1 MRDLRDLPRNRLEN
15 IIVADFEESLIH
27 PEHKLIFLNMHH
39 FLWWVISHVRHNYCS
54 WLHFFPC
61 IVFGTRFA
69 CRLPFIIR
77 LHIWILPVNIP
88 TLTLFVI
95 LRNRLTSKFVLHYY
109 FTILIPFHYVV
120 LWGKLMNLWREY
132 ASVKSMHTLILI
144 WKSRCLWWWA
154 FPRNRRRYTNLFI
167 YAFTYA
173 FIHLSSHLLMH
184 LFMHLFCIYLFFY
197 NYIVEIFFLI
207 LIFFESNFINPN
219 QLINREHLNFYCILF
234 NYFI

>member
-1 MRDLRDLPRNRLEN
+1 MFDTTT
-15 IIVADFEESLIH
+15 VADCTSFLVLFLAPDLHVDFRLLSAFISESFRS
-27 PEHKLIFLNMHH
+27 IF
-39 FLWWVISHVRHNYCS
+39 
-54 WLHFFPC
+54 
-61 IVFGTRFA
+61 
-69 CRLPFIIR
+69 
-77 LHIWILPVNIP
+77 
-88 TLTLFVI
+88 
-95 LRNRLTSKFVLHYY
+95 
-109 FTILIPFHYVV
+109 
-120 LWGKLMNLWREY
+120 
-132 ASVKSMHTLILI
+132 
-144 WKSRCLWWWA
+144 
-154 FPRNRRRYTNLFI
+154 RNRRRYTNLFI

>member
-1 MRDLRDLPRNRLEN
+1 MITTYLAVDRIQSLGLHWSCWIRKRFRWRTK
-15 IIVADFEESLIH
+15 VASSPSKTAFKTLVTSDFWYVLI
-27 PEHKLIFLNMHH
+27 K
-39 FLWWVISHVRHNYCS
+39 
-54 WLHFFPC
+54 
-61 IVFGTRFA
+61 GTT
-69 CRLPFIIR
+69 
-77 LHIWILPVNIP
+77 VNIP

-184 LFMHLFCIYLFFY
+184 LFMHLFCIYLFFHK
-197 NYIVEIFFLI
+197 YIVEFFFLF
-207 LIFFESNFINPN
+207 LIFFESNFI
-219 QLINREHLNFYCILF
+219 
-234 NYFI
+234 